1 MGAKTTGFVWMTV
14 MAVAMMIM
22 VAENGRMCKAL
33 DMSEAKDSIVN
44 TAEEARKGAE
54 SWSTWAYNKVTGT
67 PSEKISITPS
77 DMKQGAEDM
86 MHKASEDATDAK
98 KYVSAKLHT
107 VSHSTRHDTR
117 RFYDEAKRDAGEE
130 LFKSYATQKS
140 KEIN

>member
-54 SWSTWAYNKVTGT
+54 SWSTWAYNKVTGYFF
-67 PSEKISITPS
+67 ISHIFIT
-77 DMKQGAEDM
+77 
-86 MHKASEDATDAK
+86 
-98 KYVSAKLHT
+98 Y
-107 VSHSTRHDTR
+107 
-117 RFYDEAKRDAGEE
+117 
-130 LFKSYATQKS
+130 
-140 KEIN
+140 